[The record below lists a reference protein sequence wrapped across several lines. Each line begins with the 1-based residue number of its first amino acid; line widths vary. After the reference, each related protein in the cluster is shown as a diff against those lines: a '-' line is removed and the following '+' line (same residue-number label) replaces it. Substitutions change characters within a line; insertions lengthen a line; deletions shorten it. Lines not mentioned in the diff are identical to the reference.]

1 MPPKIKHTPACF
13 SKGKYR
19 EDKKVVTTISK
30 KIKDF
35 INKNKLA
42 VASSATATAALAIT
56 IGYVL
61 ASTGGHNYMEGHSNA
76 IINETNKFISNNGQE
91 LINYFTQMGSN
102 NMSVINKF
110 VQATLNSMG
119 DLYYDISFRGGN
131 LSEEPSSFTSRVK
144 KTMKSVGKSIYDAVI
159 SETGQELG
167 KAALIT
173 LILAGIA
180 YGFGPRA
187 ATLATSIIG
196 SVRPS
201 SNNTDIMSEDEQLYW
216 QTVERIIQSKP
227 PASNESRA
235 LSSIRS
241 QRFPNHGMY
250 HRNHPEMMPAII
262 ARAGRGLK
270 SKGGNVTEYIKD
282 KASKAHKFI
291 MSKEGMTLGKTA
303 LSALILAA
311 ISKGVTDIASSE
323 MYDYAD
329 KPARERAALQQYKEN
344 RSVRSAARWANEH
357 RKPDNYFNDS
367 EIRL

>member
-1 MPPKIKHTPACF
+1 MPPKIKHTP
-13 SKGKYR
+13 

-61 ASTGGHNYMEGHSNA
+61 AITGGQSNA
-76 IINETNKFISNNGQE
+76 IINETNKFISNNAQE

-102 NMSVINKF
+102 NMSAINQF
-110 VQATLNSMG
+110 VKATLNSMG
-119 DLYYDISFRGGN
+119 DLLSFIRGGN

-201 SNNTDIMSEDEQLYW
+201 SNNTDEDIMSEDEQLYW
-216 QTVERIIQSKP
+216 QTVEKIIQSRS

-241 QRFPNHGMY
+241 ERFPNHRMY
-250 HRNHPEMMPAII
+250 HRKHPEMMPAII

-329 KPARERAALQQYKEN
+329 RPARERAALQQYKEN